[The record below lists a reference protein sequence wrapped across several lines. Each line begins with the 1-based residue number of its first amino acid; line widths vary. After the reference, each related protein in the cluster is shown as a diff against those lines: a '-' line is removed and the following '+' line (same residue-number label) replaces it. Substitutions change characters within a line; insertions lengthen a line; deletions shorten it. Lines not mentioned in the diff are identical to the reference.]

1 MRVANWRPETV
12 MTIPRDTMYV
22 PPAAVD
28 EELLRRVIA
37 QAVGRQP
44 MQDFQSHVRRTM
56 LEQALTRANGNLS
69 RAAKMLGITRQG
81 VQQMVSRYKLDGWLK
96 ELRQSEMATR

>member
-1 MRVANWRPETV
+1 

-22 PPAAVD
+22 PPATLD
-28 EELLRRVIA
+28 EDLLRRVIA

-44 MQDFQSHVRRTM
+44 MQDFQSQVRRTM

-96 ELRQSEMATR
+96 ELRQSEMTTR

>member
-1 MRVANWRPETV
+1 

-22 PPAAVD
+22 PPAASD
-28 EELLRRVIA
+28 EMELLRRVIS

-44 MQDFQSHVRRTM
+44 MQDFQSQVRRTM
-56 LEQALTRANGNLS
+56 LEQALIRANGNLS

-81 VQQMVSRYKLDGWLK
+81 VQQMVSRYKLDGWLR
-96 ELRQSEMATR
+96 ELRQAEVTTR